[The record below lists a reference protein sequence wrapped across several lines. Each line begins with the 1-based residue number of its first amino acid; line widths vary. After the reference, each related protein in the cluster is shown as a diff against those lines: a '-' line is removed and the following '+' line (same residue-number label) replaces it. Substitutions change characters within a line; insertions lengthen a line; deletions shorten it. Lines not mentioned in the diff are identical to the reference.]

1 MLLKGSDTL
10 VVEGESRRQLHGE
23 RRAGNG
29 GNGGCVVGCDR
40 GSAIAR
46 YGPLRSFQ
54 GRRLGARTR
63 GGVVAGRDGL
73 AGREHGC
80 DRPAR
85 LLAAGRGRVVLTFRL
100 LFIGDIV
107 GPAGCSAVL
116 DLVPRLRQE
125 LEPDAVVANA
135 ENSAP
140 TGRGITRESGSA
152 LLSVADF
159 LTLGNHAF
167 DADGYREFLEE
178 EDRVVRPA
186 NFGEKDPGLGW
197 GLFEAGGVNVGVTNV
212 LGRVFV
218 ERTKVSPF
226 EAADQAVEE
235 LKARG
240 ADIVLVDSHAE
251 ATSEKQALGHY
262 LDGRAHAV
270 LGTHTHVP
278 TADLSILPGGTA
290 YVTDVG
296 MTGCRESIIGFER
309 MTPPLCSWVIGVGS
323 RSPPAVSVIL
333 TARSS
338 NSTSTPFRPSG

>member
-1 MLLKGSDTL
+1 M
-10 VVEGESRRQLHGE
+10 RR
-23 RRAGNG
+23 
-29 GNGGCVVGCDR
+29 
-40 GSAIAR
+40 
-46 YGPLRSFQ
+46 
-54 GRRLGARTR
+54 
-63 GGVVAGRDGL
+63 
-73 AGREHGC
+73 
-80 DRPAR
+80 
-85 LLAAGRGRVVLTFRL
+85 
-100 LFIGDIV
+100 
-107 GPAGCSAVL
+107 
-116 DLVPRLRQE
+116 E

-140 TGRGITRESGSA
+140 RGRGITRESGSS

-186 NFGEKDPGLGW
+186 NFAVKDPGRGL
-197 GLFEAGGVNVGVTNV
+197 GLFEVGGVTVGVTNV

-218 ERTKVSPF
+218 ERTKIPPF
-226 EAADQAVEE
+226 EAADLAVNE

-240 ADIVLVDSHAE
+240 ADLVLVDSHAE
-251 ATSEKQALGHY
+251 ATSEKQALGYY

-309 MTPPLCSWVIGVGS
+309 DDFLALFMGEWRGISVATRGPVELNSALVEFDLDTL
-323 RSPPAVSVIL
+323 RAVEMRAV
-333 TARSS
+333 RREWK
-338 NSTSTPFRPSG
+338 P